1 MKYMLCFNNRL
12 YTDRCEHRTF
22 QESFKSEFT
31 KIAYNCYLKKY
42 GLDKLSITDPKL
54 VENEIIQFVLDNKK
68 KGKSST
74 AIGNYVK
81 RG

>member
-1 MKYMLCFNNRL
+1 MSIEL
-12 YTDRCEHRTF
+12 F